1 MTGSTIS
8 SNKLDPRRAKLLFR
22 SWHRG
27 IREMDLIL
35 GGFADTEIASLD
47 GHDLDEYEMM
57 LETDDRDLL
66 QWITGELDVPS
77 VADTPLF
84 RRIMV
89 HATRVRDI

>member
-8 SNKLDPRRAKLLFR
+8 SNQLDPRRAKLLFR

-35 GGFADTEIASLD
+35 GGFADAEIALLD
-47 GHDLDEYEMM
+47 AHDLDEYEVM

-77 VADTPLF
+77 AADTPLF

-89 HATRVRDI
+89 HATRVRQR